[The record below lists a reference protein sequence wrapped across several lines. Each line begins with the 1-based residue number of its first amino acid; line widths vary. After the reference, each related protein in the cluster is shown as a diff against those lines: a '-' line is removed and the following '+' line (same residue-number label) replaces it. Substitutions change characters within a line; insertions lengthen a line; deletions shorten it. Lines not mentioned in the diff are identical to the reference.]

1 VSQGLAFGPFL
12 FTKGGGSLN
21 LHAELF
27 DGLRKAWAAYIQ
39 PIQRHQKQDDPKG
52 GRKMQRK
59 LVLLGTIIAIML
71 VTVPLAQAITFGQ
84 PDDDAHP
91 NVGAMIVEDRDGIFL
106 YCSGTLI
113 APDVFLTASHCTVAA
128 AFYGADPHDV
138 WVTFDPVYNSSATL
152 HRGTYFI
159 NPNYGHDMH
168 DLHDVAVIILD
179 TPIPS
184 TAEDSENGID
194 PAQLP
199 PAGLLDSMKKAHE
212 LKGRKFVTVGY
223 GRLRDDKTG
232 GPHAI
237 GGAGERYNAEQTF
250 QALKPFWLQISM
262 NPSTGN
268 GGTCYGD
275 SGGPHFLDGTDM
287 VVSLT
292 VTGDAWCRATDVTY
306 RLDTESARNYLQ
318 QFVDLP

>member
-1 VSQGLAFGPFL
+1 
-12 FTKGGGSLN
+12 
-21 LHAELF
+21 
-27 DGLRKAWAAYIQ
+27 
-39 PIQRHQKQDDPKG
+39 
-52 GRKMQRK
+52 MRK
-59 LVLLGTIIAIML
+59 LSILVGLLLILAVVLPA
-71 VTVPLAQAITFGQ
+71 AAITFGQ
-84 PDDDAHP
+84 PDGNQHP
-91 NVGAMIVEDRDGIFL
+91 NVGAMIVQEPDGVKYL

-128 AFYGADPHDV
+128 AAYGADPHDV
-138 WVTFDPVYNSSATL
+138 YVTFDPIYDGAATL
-152 HRGTYFI
+152 HRGTYDI

-179 TPIPS
+179 EPITDIP
-184 TAEDSENGID
+184 

-199 PAGLLDSMKKAHE
+199 QAGLLDDMKEAHE
-212 LKGRKFVTVGY
+212 LKGQEFVTVGY
-223 GRLRDDKTG
+223 GRLRNEKTR

-237 GGAGERYNAEQTF
+237 GDAGERYYAEQTF
-250 QALKPFWLQISM
+250 QALKPYWLQLSM

-275 SGGPHFLDGTDM
+275 SGGPHFLGDSDI

-306 RLDTESARNYLQ
+306 RLDTDSAREYLGD
-318 QFVDLP
+318 FVDLP